1 MTDFANAFGAVE
13 LPRQES
19 AGGSTGGGSN
29 IDYDAMRDKQLEL
42 LGGVGSHSN
51 IGVITQ
57 LVDLGIQDQD
67 EQVILWDAQGEKDHG
82 WRLEKHEDSG
92 NPKDATAVVEQRKY
106 RGKMQE
112 CLVYTPPPVKQL
124 AVVVDLPEVMFP
136 YGDFFEGSGTT
147 PYRTII
153 GKEGFITKA
162 RSNIAG
168 TMNIVAKPYNLKHTN
183 VNRNTKDAQP
193 HYAIAKN
200 SGLYTL
206 ASLCGVLDGND
217 NFHAQDVGKLIG
229 KAINF
234 DVNVKLDQWTTA
246 EGEQRSM
253 LKVDAKPASKLS
265 VRDQKYYDDELA
277 SLIKEDTLG
286 AVLMNG
292 NNNGETLKKL
302 NTTLLNTVK
311 ISSEFKGSKLEEQ
324 LEALG
329 KLGGVQG
336 TVNNSNSA
344 PAPQKKPSKPVEP
357 TATESAPTFDDSFE
371 DDIPF

>member
-19 AGGSTGGGSN
+19 TGGGNGGGSN
-29 IDYDAMRDKQLEL
+29 LDYDGLRDKQLEL
-42 LGGVGSHSN
+42 LGGVGDHSK

-67 EQVILWDAQGEKDHG
+67 EQVVLWDAKGKTDHG

-112 CLVYTPPPVKQL
+112 CLVYTPPAVKQL
-124 AVVVDLPEVMFP
+124 AVVVDLPEIMFP

-200 SGLYTL
+200 SGLYEL
-206 ASLCGVLDGND
+206 AKFCGVLDDND

-234 DVNVKLDQWTTA
+234 DVNVKLDQWTTTD
-246 EGEQRSM
+246 GEPRSM
-253 LKVDAKPASKLS
+253 LKVDAKPASKMS
-265 VRDQKYYDDELA
+265 DRDKKFYDDELA
-277 SLIKEDTLG
+277 DLIKPETLG

-344 PAPQKKPSKPVEP
+344 PAPQEKPSKPVEP
-357 TATESAPTFDDSFE
+357 TVTESAPAFDDSFE
-371 DDIPF
+371 DDNL